1 LHEIPAQ
8 PGEEE
13 LVDHPMTNK
22 VVTVGRRLGEARR
35 AKRLT
40 QSQSAKL
47 LGISLRSLA
56 RYEADERLPNSR
68 VLLQLAVTYGMTAE
82 WFFETRPSQVPSEVE
97 SIMAKV
103 IELRGQYLQEAI
115 HYLDYLQKRQRESR
129 VATNAFPR
137 AAD

>member
-1 LHEIPAQ
+1 MYLAK

-13 LVDHPMTNK
+13 LVDQPMTNE
-22 VVTVGRRLGEARR
+22 VVTMWPRLGEATC
-35 AKRLT
+35 AKQLT

-56 RYEADERLPNSR
+56 RYEADERMPNSR
-68 VLLQLAVTYGMTAE
+68 VLLRLAVAYGMTAE
-82 WFFETRPSQVPSEVE
+82 WFLETRPSQVPSEVE

-103 IELRGQYLQEAI
+103 IELCGQYLQEAV
-115 HYLDYLQKRQRESR
+115 HYLDYLQQQRETR
-129 VATNAFPR
+129 IATDAFPR

>member
-1 LHEIPAQ
+1 MYLTK

-13 LVDHPMTNK
+13 LVDQPMINE
-22 VVTVGRRLGEARR
+22 VVTVGRRLSEARR
-35 AKRLT
+35 AKQLT

-56 RYEADERLPNSR
+56 RYEADERLPNSW
-68 VLLQLAVTYGMTAE
+68 VILQLAVAYGVTAE

-103 IELRGQYLQEAI
+103 IELRGQYRQEAV
-115 HYLDYLQKRQRESR
+115 HYLDYLQQRQRETR
-129 VATNAFPR
+129 VAADAFPR